1 MRCPRL
7 LQVVV
12 LLSCVVPAS
21 SACTGYF
28 IGYAI
33 DVSNKEVITP
43 SRSGPPAIEP
53 GKSIKL
59 VLRNGAEI
67 SGEYLGLELLPAED
81 YAVRYAASRDS
92 LAAQLRL
99 PALGDTV
106 GLLLHSGQMMKTE
119 FLGCD
124 YDGLWVRSAAE
135 AEPQKLRLIGIR
147 EMLVRGGPAISGS
160 AFPLLIFEGSLP
172 TRSALALK
180 VRGGRELVPLSDVA
194 RIERTPSK
202 ARWIGATTE
211 FVISAATW
219 AILLASWDW

>member
-1 MRCPRL
+1 M
-7 LQVVV
+7 
-12 LLSCVVPAS
+12 LLSCVIPAS
-21 SACTGYF
+21 SACTGHF

-33 DVSNKEVITP
+33 DVSNKEIITP
-43 SRSGPPAIEP
+43 SRSQPPAIEP

-59 VLRNGAEI
+59 VLRNGAKI
-67 SGEYLGLELLPAED
+67 SGEHLGLELLPAQD
-81 YAVRYAASRDS
+81 YAFRYAASRDS
-92 LAAQLRL
+92 LAAQFPL

-106 GLLLHSGQMMKTE
+106 GLLLHSGQMLETE

-124 YDGLWVRSAAE
+124 YDGLWVRAPAE
-135 AEPQKLRLIGIR
+135 AEPRKLKLIGIR
-147 EMLVRGGPAISGS
+147 EVLVPGGPTVSGAVFLS
-160 AFPLLIFEGSLP
+160 LVSESSLP

-180 VRGGRELVPLSDVA
+180 VGRGRELIPVSDVA

-211 FVISAATW
+211 FVITGATW